1 VICDMYVKVIFYLGK
16 DGEEGLS
23 NHKHLGFREQ
33 SIGYVLYYHVFPL
46 KDYVKSTAYNITTSI
61 ILLQDL
67 C

>member
-16 DGEEGLS
+16 DGGGGTVKS
-23 NHKHLGFREQ
+23 QTFGFQ
-33 SIGYVLYYHVFPL
+33 GASIGYVLYYHVFPL